1 MRSGNQKQ
9 DNGTPHGE
17 RLRGAISN
25 QSARGLTNPS
35 IVPPQPPAAHQHI
48 RPHCPPPSC
57 SGICSPQ
64 QPVLSE
70 AVRAEVSHWQFAPNR
85 FVRAS
90 NRTTPT
96 CGFLGLGSGSG
107 FLWRGELF
115 HTEALGCERTCR
127 TAEVEEL
134 VECPWIDGVN
144 SARRRSLEP
153 SCCQFILYTHPAA
166 YVVGHLQFWHSDYKG
181 RMLVFVT
188 KSINNLIHWVKCV
201 LNTCIT

>member
-90 NRTTPT
+90 NCTTPT

-107 FLWRGELF
+107 FLRRGELF

-134 VECPWIDGVN
+134 VECPWIDDVN
-144 SARRRSLEP
+144 SARSYLEP
-153 SCCQFILYTHPAA
+153 SCQFILYTHRSWCSPAA
-166 YVVGHLQFWHSDYKG
+166 YVVGHLEFWQSHCKGCMSVFWLTSYK
-181 RMLVFVT
+181 VY
-188 KSINNLIHWVKCV
+188 
-201 LNTCIT
+201 